1 MTEVKLKAQLDNT
14 DFKKT
19 LKLTWLADV
28 PSVNIPAVAV
38 HYDNIVSK
46 AVLGLFNFSDLC
58 GKLKGP
64 LNYFR

>member
-46 AVLGLFNFSDLC
+46 AVLGSLYIQLQWFVW
-58 GKLKGP
+58 
-64 LNYFR
+64 